1 MTALRSFL
9 FGTGETSRAIDLGLL
24 VLRVGLGLPMALAHG
39 LGKIPPSAG
48 FVEGTAEMGFPAPL
62 FFAWAAGISEFLGGL
77 CLAFGLGTRP
87 AALMISITM
96 FVAAFV
102 RHAADPFAQKEKA
115 IVFLVGALALLLAG
129 GGRYALDRYFRA
141 D

>member
-115 IVFLVGALALLLAG
+115 IVSLVGALALLLAG